1 MDGEELT
8 EGIGEGH
15 YSFGENGD
23 VYITVSEYAAHELYV
38 KVRDEAGNITVWPDQ
53 EERILT
59 QILAKAGVPARSVTQ
74 EMRAYEFR
82 LTNSILLRWYSN
94 KPVFF
99 VSLATIAALL
109 LILFLLLKR
118 RKDEEEKE
126 SRA

>member
-1 MDGEELT
+1 M
-8 EGIGEGH
+8 
-15 YSFGENGD
+15 
-23 VYITVSEYAAHELYV
+23 
-38 KVRDEAGNITVWPDQ
+38 WPEQ
-53 EERILT
+53 EERILA
-59 QILAKAGVPARSVTQ
+59 QILAKSGIAARSVTQ
-74 EMRAYEFR
+74 EMKPYEFR